1 MRRFFLLVAALAA
14 STFAMAQ
21 SVIIVD
27 SEKIFKSLDSYNS
40 ALAEVEKLSKDYQAQ
55 VDAKF
60 NEVEQTYNNYVARKA
75 EYSLQVRQSLESQIL
90 SMEKAATE
98 FQQQHFSKDGTIM
111 KRRLELIAPI
121 QERVFSTIE
130 KYADEHGA
138 DVVIDESSN
147 PSLLYGAAKANHTQ
161 GVIDA
166 LKQQ

>member
-1 MRRFFLLVAALAA
+1 MRRFFLLVATLATT
-14 STFAMAQ
+14 TFAMAQ

-40 ALAEVEKLSKDYQAQ
+40 ALAEVDQLSKDYQAQ

-60 NEVEQTYNNYVARKA
+60 NEIEEMYNYYVAHKA
-75 EYSLQVRQSLESQIL
+75 EYSLSVRQSRESQIL
-90 SMEKAATE
+90 AMEKAATD
-98 FQQQHFSKDGTIM
+98 FQQQSFAKDGTIM

-121 QERVFSTIE
+121 QEQVFSAIE
-130 KYADEHGA
+130 EYAKSHGA
-138 DVVIDESSN
+138 DIVIDESSN
-147 PSLLYGAAKANHTQ
+147 PSLLYGSSSVNHTQ